1 MANRTSRLLLTM
13 VVMLVLATLLLA
25 WAVWQQYRREQSS
38 SELAVT
44 VTQSVLTSNSA
55 AALID
60 NAHPDLLARSGSSE
74 LDAYLAYVVR
84 RLGQLQSLEAISG
97 GSQGGWLPGFGEPA
111 SASYTINLQFAAQPA
126 TAELD
131 LQQLGG
137 AWLIREFM
145 IAAPA
150 LNQ

>member
-1 MANRTSRLLLTM
+1 MANRTSRLLLTT
-13 VVMLVLATLLLA
+13 VVLLVLATLLLG

-38 SELAVT
+38 SQLAVT
-44 VTQSVLTSNSA
+44 VTQTVLASNSA
-55 AALID
+55 AALVN
-60 NAHPDLLARSGSSE
+60 NAHPDLLARSDKSE

-84 RLGQLQSLEAISG
+84 RLGELQNLEAISG
-97 GSQGGWLPGFGEPA
+97 GSQGGWLPGLGEPA
-111 SASYTINLQFAAQPA
+111 TASYSINLQFAAQPA

-145 IAAPA
+145 IVAPA